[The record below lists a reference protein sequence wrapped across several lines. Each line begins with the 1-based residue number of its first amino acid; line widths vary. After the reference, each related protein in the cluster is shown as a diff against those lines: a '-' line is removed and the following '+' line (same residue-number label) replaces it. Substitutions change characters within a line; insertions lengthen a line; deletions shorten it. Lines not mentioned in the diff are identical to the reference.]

1 MSACCVLSLAYS
13 ERSPSH
19 LNFSAACLQCPPM
32 SFAWFCTV
40 SISRRSVGA
49 FRLYHI
55 KPVLGDVDIL
65 QAGQEVVQVHVAQKV

>member
-1 MSACCVLSLAYS
+1 
-13 ERSPSH
+13 
-19 LNFSAACLQCPPM
+19 M